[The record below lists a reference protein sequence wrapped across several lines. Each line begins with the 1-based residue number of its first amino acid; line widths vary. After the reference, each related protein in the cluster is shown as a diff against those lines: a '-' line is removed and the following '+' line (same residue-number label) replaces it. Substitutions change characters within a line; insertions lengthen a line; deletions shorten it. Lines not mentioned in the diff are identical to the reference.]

1 LYKLE
6 RQIKRMILCGR
17 MCDINYFKNI
27 IIKHFNQTYY
37 IFIII
42 KLHCKRIYIFF
53 QPEAMAS
60 SAGKSGY

>member
-1 LYKLE
+1 
-6 RQIKRMILCGR
+6 

-27 IIKHFNQTYY
+27 IIKYFNQTYY

-53 QPEAMAS
+53 F
-60 SAGKSGY
+60 SAWSNGIISRKIWIL